1 MRQSVIRKIGVM
13 VKDPGRQEDKNSK
26 HVHWNVPRTQN
37 MYTEDL
43 QFILIIWNQ
52 APNEIICD

>member
-26 HVHWNVPRTQN
+26 HVH
-37 MYTEDL
+37 
-43 QFILIIWNQ
+43 
-52 APNEIICD
+52 